1 MVIGLQAEVQILLL
15 QLRYNK
21 LDDSVQAVK
30 DIITKYLSICA
41 AGNTSILPTITRFL
55 TEIEPLYIELI
66 NIEYKFYVLREREK
80 EEQRLIREQMK
91 QEAAERKQLE
101 EERKK
106 LEKEEEKF
114 SVEIIRN
121 KKLLEEETDNEK
133 IRQLEERLKELEN
146 QVNEIEHK
154 KEEITSLTLGK
165 AGYVYVISNLGS
177 FGEQMFKIGM
187 TRRMNPQDRV
197 DELGDASVPFKFD
210 VHAMIFSN
218 DAVGLEAELHRT
230 LSDQRVNKMN
240 YRKEFFKTNIEE
252 LRELV
257 EEIDPTVE
265 FVTTM
270 LAEEYN
276 QTLAMEKTELV
287 S

>member
-1 MVIGLQAEVQILLL
+1 I
-15 QLRYNK
+15 K
-21 LDDSVQAVK
+21 
-30 DIITKYLSICA
+30 
-41 AGNTSILPTITRFL
+41 
-55 TEIEPLYIELI
+55 
-66 NIEYKFYVLREREK
+66 
-80 EEQRLIREQMK
+80 EQMK

-197 DELGDASVPFKFD
+197 DELGD
-210 VHAMIFSN
+210 
-218 DAVGLEAELHRT
+218 
-230 LSDQRVNKMN
+230 
-240 YRKEFFKTNIEE
+240 
-252 LRELV
+252 
-257 EEIDPTVE
+257 
-265 FVTTM
+265 
-270 LAEEYN
+270 
-276 QTLAMEKTELV
+276 
-287 S
+287 